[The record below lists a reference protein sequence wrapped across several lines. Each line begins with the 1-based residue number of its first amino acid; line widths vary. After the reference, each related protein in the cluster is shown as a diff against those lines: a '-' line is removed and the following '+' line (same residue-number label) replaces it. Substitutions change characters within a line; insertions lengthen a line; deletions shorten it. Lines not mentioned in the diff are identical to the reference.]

1 MSDHLAIL
9 ALAAACSVAVGLV
22 ATLARPL
29 LARASVRQTFVAVAL
44 VALLGC
50 VGGLLAAA
58 KAMFLRDRDFEVVL
72 LVITVTA
79 VVSLA
84 FAMVL
89 AAPVTRGSRG
99 LRDAARDLGVRG
111 SYTRPAH
118 TPTTELQDVS
128 DELAQAADRLAE
140 ARERERVMERSRSEL
155 IAWVSHD
162 LRTPLAGMRAMA
174 EALEDGVAEDAE
186 RYHKQIRNEVD
197 TMTDLVDDLFTLS
210 RINAAALRLERTTVS
225 LADLVSDALATAEPM
240 AAARQVRLWGHAP
253 PDLHARGDARELAR
267 VVANLLDNAIRHTD
281 PGGTVSIT
289 AGADGDNALLAVQDE
304 CGGIPDE
311 QLDRVFD
318 TAWRASTAR
327 TPGSGSH
334 AGLGLAIVH
343 GIMKAHGGDVT
354 VANFDGGCRFEAAL
368 PRMLDETNEDRA

>member
-9 ALAAACSVAVGLV
+9 ALAAGCSVAVGIV

-44 VALLGC
+44 MALLGC
-50 VGGLLAAA
+50 VGGVLAAA
-58 KAMFLRDRDFEVVL
+58 KAMFVSDRDFEVVL

-111 SYTRPAH
+111 SYTPPAQ

-128 DELAQAADRLAE
+128 DELAQAAERLVE
-140 ARERERVMERSRSEL
+140 ARERERAMERSRSEL

-174 EALEDGVAEDAE
+174 EALEDGVAEDAD

-197 TMTDLVDDLFTLS
+197 TMADLVDDLFTLS
-210 RINAAALRLERTTVS
+210 RINAAALRLERTTVA

-240 AAARQVRLWGHAP
+240 AAAQQVRLRGHAQ
-253 PDLHARGDARELAR
+253 PDLHARADARELAR
-267 VVANLLDNAIRHTD
+267 VVGNLLDNAIRHTD
-281 PGGTVSIT
+281 AGGTVTVT
-289 AGADGDNALLAVQDE
+289 AEPHGSDAVLVVQDE
-304 CGGIPDE
+304 CGGIPEE
-311 QLDRVFD
+311 QMGRVFD

-327 TPGSGSH
+327 TPGTGSH
-334 AGLGLAIVH
+334 GGLGLAIVH

-354 VANFDGGCRFEAAL
+354 VTNVDGGCRFQAAL
-368 PRMLDETNEDRA
+368 PRD